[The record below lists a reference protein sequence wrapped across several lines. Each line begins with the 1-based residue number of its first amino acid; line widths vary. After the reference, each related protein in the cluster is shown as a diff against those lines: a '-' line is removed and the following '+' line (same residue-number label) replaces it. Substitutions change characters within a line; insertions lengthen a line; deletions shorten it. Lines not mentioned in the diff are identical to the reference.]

1 MTQLPPDAFFPIRT
15 HCSRKTQTGS
25 FMADSGNTS
34 SQRGA
39 LRFPGGAR
47 LLNYKTDYED
57 GEARLLNI
65 SRSGCAISE
74 ATTELH
80 IGQKILIILNLE
92 EPEKQLQLQAA
103 ILRVQ
108 TEGIALQFLHLE
120 EKTTRRLLRFFA
132 KETRRQKNDLA
143 SAS

>member
-1 MTQLPPDAFFPIRT
+1 M
-15 HCSRKTQTGS
+15 
-25 FMADSGNTS
+25 
-34 SQRGA
+34 
-39 LRFPGGAR
+39 
-47 LLNYKTDYED
+47 
-57 GEARLLNI
+57 LNI